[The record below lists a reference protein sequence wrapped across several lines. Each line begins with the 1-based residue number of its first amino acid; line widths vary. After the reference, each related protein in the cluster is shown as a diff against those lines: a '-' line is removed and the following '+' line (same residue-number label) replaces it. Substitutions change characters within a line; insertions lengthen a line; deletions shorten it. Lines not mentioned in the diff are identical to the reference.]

1 MFFEDEICNWIDS
14 YIICEIFFLDD
25 LLYDEVLS
33 NQQYIYFV
41 VCRKYGILCRF
52 YYLKLL
58 CDKILLF
65 NFEVDVFI
73 IYVLVVV
80 VKEVLLKVND
90 VLIDDIVNVL
100 DLFF

>member
-1 MFFEDEICNWIDS
+1 M
-14 YIICEIFFLDD
+14 
-25 LLYDEVLS
+25 
-33 NQQYIYFV
+33 
-41 VCRKYGILCRF
+41 
-52 YYLKLL
+52 
-58 CDKILLF
+58 F